1 MKYPLPLIL
10 LTLNFSGGTSPAI
23 AMTAEPREAQVYR
36 CGKDGR
42 DLRDSPCPENPGKP
56 ASSVRYDEPDAADVK
71 AARERARSDA
81 READKLQRQRLTDEA
96 RARREAPN
104 AGSLSA
110 PPATVPAHRKP
121 AAEPKP
127 NKMPKAPKARK
138 PRAPKAASAPP

>member
-1 MKYPLPLIL
+1 MKYLPPLIL
-10 LTLNFSGGTSPAI
+10 LTLNFSGGMGPAVTM
-23 AMTAEPREAQVYR
+23 AAEPREAQVYH

-42 DLRDSPCPENPGKP
+42 ELRDSPCPESPHKP

-81 READKLQRQRLTDEA
+81 RQADAMQRQRLTDEA
-96 RARREAPN
+96 RARREAPH

-110 PPATVPAHRKP
+110 PPASAPAHHKP

-127 NKMPKAPKARK
+127 AKTPKARK
-138 PRAPKAASAPP
+138 PHAPKAASAPR